1 MGQNL
6 VVVVVYT
13 HYKVGLKE
21 WELILLICTKKSKIL
36 ELELVKDA
44 VLSELGFCY
53 LLIWRTNVIYVYW
66 TVLYLSPI
74 STRFYSVVN
83 IGYWHFTC
91 SAVTRALPFIA
102 VEEIWLT
109 ARLIY

>member
-53 LLIWRTNVIYVYW
+53 LLI
-66 TVLYLSPI
+66 
-74 STRFYSVVN
+74 
-83 IGYWHFTC
+83 
-91 SAVTRALPFIA
+91 
-102 VEEIWLT
+102 
-109 ARLIY
+109 